1 MAIRINLRVKG
12 PRVINPLSLVF
23 GLLRKERSRG
33 RRHGNP
39 EGRNPPDDTTYNNK
53 RYDYDT

>member
-33 RRHGNP
+33 RHGNP

>member
-1 MAIRINLRVKG
+1 M
-12 PRVINPLSLVF
+12 SLVF

-33 RRHGNP
+33 RHGNP

>member
-33 RRHGNP
+33 RHGTP
-39 EGRNPPDDTTYNNK
+39 EARKPPDDTTYNNK

>member
-1 MAIRINLRVKG
+1 MAIRINLRVQG

-33 RRHGNP
+33 RHGTP
-39 EGRNPPDDTTYNNK
+39 EARKPPDDTTYNNK

>member
-1 MAIRINLRVKG
+1 MAIRINLRVQG

-33 RRHGNP
+33 RHGSP
-39 EGRNPPDDTTYNNK
+39 EARKPPDDTTYSNK

>member
-23 GLLRKERSRG
+23 GLLRKERSRVM
-33 RRHGNP
+33 HGNP